1 MAPSRDTPSPS
12 STPPET
18 KNPQAPSVGEEKANN
33 AAAPAPI
40 KRKPVHQATHTATA
54 AAPAP
59 AAAHGPTITGESGTA
74 AAAAAPAPTESA
86 GSAEKPTVTV
96 AAAAD
101 SLPPAAPVGVG
112 EEPIIALDFQGEV
125 QTNNDLP
132 SLETLRKIESYTVLD
147 AYGRSHPFKSLYA
160 GRNVARRVLIIFIR
174 HFFCGNCQEY
184 LRTLSASITPEAL
197 LQLPV
202 STFIAVIGCG
212 SPKLIDSYL
221 KETGCPFPIYA
232 DPTCRLYNKLGM
244 VRTLSLGPKPAYM
257 NKSMAASVISSV
269 VQGLKQVKTGLV
281 TKMGD
286 QRQVG
291 GEFLFEPVSM
301 SLEPPISS
309 PTDDAGPLDEDDA
322 SNTSAS
328 EKVEEKRVTWCHRMR
343 TTRDH
348 VEIPELMEV
357 LGLEGDGAT
366 PTKDDERWGKALKSR
381 KGTGIS
387 MASQMRMS
395 LDASRS
401 LSGSNRTSVRASMA
415 ASPRSASVR
424 SRESLDVATPSPPV
438 ATAAAVPNPP
448 ATTATEAPRPHA
460 TTATAATN
468 SDQHGNLYYK
478 DDLGGDDFDRPDD
491 DDDDDAMVDPE
502 DPYERPPELRYLL
515 PGVHITYHYPS
526 LSLALLEG
534 GHAWAIVRESGRPL
548 SVDLA
553 QVGDAGTLAFVDD
566 HHALRVRWRPGV
578 SSWSFTS
585 LRVG

>member
-1 MAPSRDTPSPS
+1 MAPSRDTPSPR
-12 STPPET
+12 STSPRT
-18 KNPQAPSVGEEKANN
+18 ND
-33 AAAPAPI
+33 AAVPAPV
-40 KRKPVHQATHTATA
+40 KRKPVHQATDTA

-59 AAAHGPTITGESGTA
+59 APVHGPTATAESGTA
-74 AAAAAPAPTESA
+74 AAAAPRKSAAAADKPAI
-86 GSAEKPTVTV
+86 TV

-101 SLPPAAPVGVG
+101 SLAPAAAVG

-132 SLETLRKIESYTVLD
+132 SLETLREIESYTVLD

-160 GRNVARRVLIIFIR
+160 GRNVARRVLIIFVR

-212 SPKLIDSYL
+212 SPKLIDSYH

-232 DPTCRLYNKLGM
+232 DPTRRLYNKLGM
-244 VRTLSLGPKPAYM
+244 VRTLSLGSRPAYM
-257 NKSMAASVISSV
+257 NKSLASSVVSSV
-269 VQGLKQVKTGLV
+269 VQGLKQVKTGLA

-291 GEFLFEPVSM
+291 GEFLFEPASM

-309 PTDDAGPLDEDDA
+309 PADDAGPLDEDDA

-348 VEIPELMEV
+348 AEIPELMEV

-366 PTKDDERWGKALKSR
+366 PIKDDERWAKALRSR
-381 KGTGIS
+381 KGTGVS
-387 MASQMRMS
+387 MASQMSRMS

-401 LSGSNRTSVRASMA
+401 LSGSNRTSLRASMA
-415 ASPRSASVR
+415 ASPRSASIQ
-424 SRESLDVATPSPPV
+424 SRESLNVISPSPPV
-438 ATAAAVPNPP
+438 TTAAEVPDPP
-448 ATTATEAPRPHA
+448 V
-460 TTATAATN
+460 TTATAAPSHSATTTAAVPRPHAATATATTN
-468 SDQHGNLYYK
+468 S
-478 DDLGGDDFDRPDD
+478 GGGSDRQT
-491 DDDDDAMVDPE
+491 
-502 DPYERPPELRYLL
+502 R
-515 PGVHITYHYPS
+515 I
-526 LSLALLEG
+526 
-534 GHAWAIVRESGRPL
+534 
-548 SVDLA
+548 
-553 QVGDAGTLAFVDD
+553 
-566 HHALRVRWRPGV
+566 
-578 SSWSFTS
+578 
-585 LRVG
+585 

>member
-1 MAPSRDTPSPS
+1 MAPSRDTPSPR
-12 STPPET
+12 STPPKT
-18 KNPQAPSVGEEKANN
+18 KNPQAPSVGEKNAND

-40 KRKPVHQATHTATA
+40 KRKPVHHHQATHTA

-59 AAAHGPTITGESGTA
+59 APAPAHGPTTTGESTTAAVAAA
-74 AAAAAPAPTESA
+74 AAAAAPRKST
-86 GSAEKPTVTV
+86 GSAEKPTITV
-96 AAAAD
+96 AAAADSLPPAAAD

-212 SPKLIDSYL
+212 SPKLIDSYH

-232 DPTCRLYNKLGM
+232 DPTRRLYNKLGM

-257 NKSMAASVISSV
+257 NKSMVSSVVSSV

-348 VEIPELMEV
+348 AEIPELMEV

-366 PTKDDERWGKALKSR
+366 PIKDDERWGKALRSR
-381 KGTGIS
+381 KGTGVS
-387 MASQMRMS
+387 MASQMSRMS

-424 SRESLDVATPSPPV
+424 SRESLNMAIPSPPV

-448 ATTATEAPRPHA
+448 ATTGTEAPTPPVTTTTAAPRPHA
-460 TTATAATN
+460 PTATAAAN
-468 SDQHGNLYYK
+468 GGGGSDKQ
-478 DDLGGDDFDRPDD
+478 
-491 DDDDDAMVDPE
+491 
-502 DPYERPPELRYLL
+502 
-515 PGVHITYHYPS
+515 
-526 LSLALLEG
+526 
-534 GHAWAIVRESGRPL
+534 
-548 SVDLA
+548 
-553 QVGDAGTLAFVDD
+553 
-566 HHALRVRWRPGV
+566 
-578 SSWSFTS
+578 TS
-585 LRVG
+585 I